1 MKITLTEKTHTC
13 GRHNGTGSMKELEK
27 NIGHVP
33 VFFRDLAESD
43 PGMHEAVLKLDNYI
57 WADGALSR
65 KQKKLM
71 AIAIAAAMR
80 DDHALHAQ
88 MQGAKKLGVTIAEVD
103 EALRVAFMLAGM
115 PSYVYGKTEAAE
127 IFKST

>member
-1 MKITLTEKTHTC
+1 MLSMTEKIHTC
-13 GRHNGTGSMKELEK
+13 GCHHETGGMKELEK

-43 PGMHEAVLKLDNYI
+43 PAMHEAALKLDNYI
-57 WADGALSR
+57 WSDGALSR

-88 MQGAKKLGVTIAEVD
+88 MQGAKKLGVTMEEVD

-127 IFKST
+127 IFT

>member
-1 MKITLTEKTHTC
+1 
-13 GRHNGTGSMKELEK
+13 MKELEK

-88 MQGAKKLGVTIAEVD
+88 MQGAKKLGVTIEEVD

-127 IFKST
+127 IFK

>member
-1 MKITLTEKTHTC
+1 MTEKTHTC
-13 GRHNGTGSMKELEK
+13 GCHHEAGGMKELEK

-33 VFFRDLAESD
+33 IFFRGLAESD
-43 PGMHEAVLKLDNYI
+43 PAMHEAILKLDNYI
-57 WADGALSR
+57 WSDGVLSR

-88 MQGAKKLGVTIAEVD
+88 MQGAKKLGVTMEEVE

-127 IFKST
+127 IFK

>member
-1 MKITLTEKTHTC
+1 MTEKTHTC
-13 GRHNGTGSMKELEK
+13 GCHNGTGEMKELEK

-33 VFFRDLAESD
+33 VCFRDLAESD

-88 MQGAKKLGVTIAEVD
+88 MQGAKKLGVTIEEVD

-127 IFKST
+127 IFK

>member
-1 MKITLTEKTHTC
+1 MTEKTHTC
-13 GRHNGTGSMKELEK
+13 GCHNGTGDMKELEK

-57 WADGALSR
+57 WADGALSH

-88 MQGAKKLGVTIAEVD
+88 MQGAKKLGVTIEEVD

-127 IFKST
+127 IFK

>member
-1 MKITLTEKTHTC
+1 MDEAIRK
-13 GRHNGTGSMKELEK
+13 LE
-27 NIGHVP
+27 
-33 VFFRDLAESD
+33 
-43 PGMHEAVLKLDNYI
+43 NYI

-80 DDHALHAQ
+80 DDHALQAQ
-88 MQGAKKLGVTIAEVD
+88 MQGAKKLGVTLEEVE

-127 IFKST
+127 IFK

>member
-1 MKITLTEKTHTC
+1 MTEKTHTC
-13 GRHNGTGSMKELEK
+13 GCHSGTGDMKELEK

-88 MQGAKKLGVTIAEVD
+88 MQGAKKLGVTIEEVD

-127 IFKST
+127 IFK